1 MLTEKMI
8 YIKKRQARLAIKL
21 KDILYLEKF
30 RRQIIVHIT
39 EGEDVRVYG
48 KFDALTPMLDGR
60 FAHPHQSYIINMQ
73 HIIRLGSNEVI
84 MREGMKIKL
93 GNHCFAKMK
102 KSYDEYIKDNI
113 NIKKC
118 KDKKGC

>member
-1 MLTEKMI
+1 
-8 YIKKRQARLAIKL
+8 
-21 KDILYLEKF
+21 
-30 RRQIIVHIT
+30 
-39 EGEDVRVYG
+39 
-48 KFDALTPMLDGR
+48 
-60 FAHPHQSYIINMQ
+60 MQ
-73 HIIRLGSNEVI
+73 RIIRLGSNEVI
-84 MREGMKIKL
+84 MRGGMKIKL

>member
-1 MLTEKMI
+1 MRTEKMI
-8 YIKKRQARLAIKL
+8 YIRKRQTRLAIKL
-21 KDILYLEKF
+21 EDILYLEKF
-30 RRQIIVHIT
+30 KRQIIVHT
-39 EGEDVRVYG
+39 AEGDDIRVYG
-48 KFDALTPMLDGR
+48 KFDVLTPMLDER

-84 MREGMKIKL
+84 MRGGMKIKL